1 MVVEF
6 SFGSGITVVLPK
18 QEETFAKKIVTFLSE
33 DKDLENFRDNLD
45 IALSNAR
52 RKGNEEELQ
61 AELSKVLEKVLKD
74 EELSLEIYKSDG
86 EAFAEYM
93 RGDAEKNKQFAEENS
108 LYEIFTDNDKYLEMI
123 GATPLQYGRDLED
136 LPPFDIDTFLGQF
149 GYKETYS
156 EDVGRGI
163 FTLRLG
169 AFTKNMNTLLEAYQN
184 NPEEVLKVPDFINNL
199 NFQFTVNRG
208 NQDEKYDYYIEIPE
222 QPRGIEDF
230 AEKIRQFYINYIRK
244 ELGIRSGGFIPEGAT
259 YTIGGESKVEYKPY
273 ATRTIEIDASKHYQ
287 IKGRDRNK
295 EFMDKLKGSLN
306 DPESFEME
314 FYAEVLSPL
323 MKSDYIKKLVDD
335 LTGLKDLKAYQIKAT
350 VLTPKIDKSKF
361 KMADVNNKLDAILS
375 AFRKLRINIELR
387 VAQIGRFDFSYYS
400 KAGEIKK
407 DKMNDHLNEVR
418 TKVKYLGNFGVE
430 GGI

>member
-1 MVVEF
+1 MAVEF
-6 SFGSGITVVLPK
+6 SFGSGTTRVLPGDETIM
-18 QEETFAKKIVTFLSE
+18 EEKFITFLSE
-33 DKDLENFRDNLD
+33 DADLEYFRYNLD
-45 IALSNAR
+45 VALSNAR

-74 EELSLEIYKSDG
+74 EAISLKIYKSDG

-93 RGDAEKNKQFAEENS
+93 RGNAEKNKQFAEENS

-136 LPPFDIDTFLGQF
+136 LPPFDIDAFLGQF

-156 EDVGRGI
+156 ENVGKSD
-163 FTLRLG
+163 FTLGLG

-199 NFQFTVNRG
+199 NFQFKIDRG
-208 NQDEKYDYYIEIPE
+208 EKYDYYIEIPE

-273 ATRTIEIDASKHYQ
+273 ATRTIEIDASKNYQ

-306 DPESFEME
+306 DPESFEMD
-314 FYAEVLSPL
+314 FFPDVLSPL

-350 VLTPKIDKSKF
+350 VLTPKINKSKF

-387 VAQIGRFDFSYYS
+387 LAQIGRFDFSYYS